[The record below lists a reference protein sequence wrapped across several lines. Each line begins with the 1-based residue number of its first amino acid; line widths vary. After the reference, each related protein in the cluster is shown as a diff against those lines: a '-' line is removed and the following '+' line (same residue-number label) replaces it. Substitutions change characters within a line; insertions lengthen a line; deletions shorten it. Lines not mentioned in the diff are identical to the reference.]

1 MDVQAD
7 EPHVLPPLVADAG
20 ERVGKRHRR
29 IRARGTSG
37 PVAGAATEKHGLAA
51 HRANGL
57 PSLRSPK
64 EPLVPERPTL
74 RLEPDA
80 QLTRTQGAVSWPE
93 KRHSAHCYS
102 EAHEW
107 RVPLALSSPAA
118 RQLEAGFGRPNAL
131 RRDCDAEAPRLW
143 GARNLGRAN

>member
-64 EPLVPERPTL
+64 EPLVPERPKLWLGRTL
-74 RLEPDA
+74 PSAGLRH
-80 QLTRTQGAVSWPE
+80 AVSWPE
-93 KRHSAHCYS
+93 
-102 EAHEW
+102 E
-107 RVPLALSSPAA
+107 
-118 RQLEAGFGRPNAL
+118 RQCL
-131 RRDCDAEAPRLW
+131 
-143 GARNLGRAN
+143 